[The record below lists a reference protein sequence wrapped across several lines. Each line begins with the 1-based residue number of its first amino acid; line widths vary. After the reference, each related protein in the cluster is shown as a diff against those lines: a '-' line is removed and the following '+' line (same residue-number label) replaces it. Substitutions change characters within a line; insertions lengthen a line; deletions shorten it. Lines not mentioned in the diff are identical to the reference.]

1 MFDLNDARLFVKV
14 VDCGGFTAAA
24 RALGVPK
31 STVSKR
37 VAALESALGTPLLHR
52 SSRRVALTPIGRE
65 LHERAAAIVAL
76 AEDAEATVRGRLSEP
91 SGTLRIT
98 SSIPTTQTWLAEV
111 LPAVA
116 AAYPKLRI
124 EHHAT
129 DRFVDIVAEGFDIA
143 VRAHGTPLA
152 DSDLRRRTLGSDPFW
167 LVASPRYLKAR
178 GRPVQPADLAAH
190 DALLARPS
198 ATILTLLHDD
208 GTTAVVTPRPRFF
221 ADESQMLLAAARRDL
236 GITVIPRSLCRA
248 DLDAGHLR
256 RVLPAW
262 TAGAVTTTLLV
273 PERRADLPA
282 VRVVCDALASHAAE
296 RDGEPPVS
304 TDRRRRRTR

>member
-1 MFDLNDARLFVKV
+1 MIDLNDARLFAKV

-37 VAALESALGTPLLHR
+37 VAALERTLGTPLLHR
-52 SSRRVALTPIGRE
+52 SSRRVALTPVGRE

-76 AEDAEATVRGRLSEP
+76 AEDAEATVRGRLAEP
-91 SGTLRIT
+91 SGTVRIT

-143 VRAHGTPLA
+143 IRAHGAPLA
-152 DSDLRRRTLGSDPFW
+152 DSDLRRRPLGSDPFW

-178 GRPVQPADLAAH
+178 GRPGQPADLAAH

-198 ATILTLLHDD
+198 ATTLTLTSDD
-208 GTTAVVTPRPRFF
+208 GATAQVTLRARFV

-248 DLDAGHLR
+248 DLASGHLR

-262 TAGAVTTTLLV
+262 TAGAVTTTILV
-273 PERRADLPA
+273 PERRAELPA
-282 VRVVCDALASHAAE
+282 VRVLCDALAAHVAAH
-296 RDGEPPVS
+296 DP
-304 TDRRRRRTR
+304 DRPAAPRRARRPR

>member
-1 MFDLNDARLFVKV
+1 MIDLNDARLFAKV

-37 VAALESALGTPLLHR
+37 VAALEQSLGTPLLHR
-52 SSRRVALTPIGRE
+52 SSRRVALTPVGRE

-76 AEDAEATVRGRLSEP
+76 AEDAEATVRGRLAEP

-98 SSIPTTQTWLAEV
+98 SSIPTTQSWLAEV

-129 DRFVDIVAEGFDIA
+129 DRFVDIVAEGFDVAI
-143 VRAHGTPLA
+143 RAHGAPLA
-152 DSDLRRRTLGSDPFW
+152 DSDLRRRELGSDPFW
-167 LVASPRYLKAR
+167 LVASPRYLKGR
-178 GRPVQPADLAAH
+178 GRPAQPADLAAH
-190 DALLARPS
+190 DALLARSS
-198 ATILTLLHDD
+198 ATLTLASDD
-208 GTTAVVTPRPRFF
+208 GATAQVTLRARFV

-248 DLDAGHLR
+248 AVGSGHLR

-262 TAGAVTTTLLV
+262 TAGAVTTTILV
-273 PERRADLPA
+273 PERRAELPA
-282 VRVVCDALASHAAE
+282 VRVLCDALAAHVAG
-296 RDGEPPVS
+296 RDPDGPATSP
-304 TDRRRRRTR
+304 RRARRAR